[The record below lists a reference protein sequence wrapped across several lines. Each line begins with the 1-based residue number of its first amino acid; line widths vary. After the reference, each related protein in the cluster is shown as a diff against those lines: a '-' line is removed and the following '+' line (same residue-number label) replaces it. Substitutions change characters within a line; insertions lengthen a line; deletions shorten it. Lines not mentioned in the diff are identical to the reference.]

1 MKEVKKCSISG
12 IAFTLDADAYA
23 LLSRYLDSLKATY
36 AETADGD
43 EIVADIEARIA
54 ELILSQQENSRVVE
68 TPLLRQIISQMG
80 TAEDISSESETD
92 AAKKQPRIPR
102 RLYRDTENARL
113 GGVCAGL
120 GRYFDV
126 DPTWVRLTL
135 FAPLLLLILV
145 EVLPFSGTLSTFFS
159 NLFGVFVL
167 GYFIMWFAV
176 PAARSA
182 RQKLEMEGEPITVRS
197 IREKTVRDSET
208 NSDVKSI
215 VARVIYALGQLA
227 LIVIKIFIGFFI
239 FGLTFAACILL
250 IVLFA
255 LIFGDPGGSGTLSIA
270 GWTMT
275 TTAMGVMGLLTVLIP
290 LLLLIY
296 ILFCLIASRKPSGR
310 ATLIVFLLWIL
321 TIVATGG
328 LILREYGG
336 EQRHRLHELFDEA
349 RDELRD
355 REIDRMQE
363 WVAAD
368 TVSVIATEPAPQTAP
383 ASDSAHRI
391 TIKGPKKQKVDI
403 RVTDRYTNEE
413 VLDEIRRHV
422 RSEVAPRSTRL
433 KPSSIPPAHPIVRAG
448 LALGRTTYGSPTT
461 SDQALLDIP
470 SLKLGVGDS
479 ARSHS
484 ADEFV
489 GLSEIREGIDLYIRM
504 LSAIL

>member
-12 IAFTLDADAYA
+12 VAFTMDTDAYQELEA
-23 LLSRYLDSLKATY
+23 YLESLKKTY
-36 AETADGD
+36 KETPDGA

-54 ELILSQQENSRVVE
+54 ELILSAQDSTRVVE
-68 TPLLRQIISQMG
+68 KPLILNIIRQMG
-80 TAEDISSESETD
+80 TAEDISEEEPGRSPEE
-92 AAKKQPRIPR
+92 PRIPR

-296 ILFCLIASRKPSGR
+296 ILFCLIASRKPGGKTVL
-310 ATLIVFLLWIL
+310 AIFLLWLASIIAVSCVAIRENVGDKFRTKRRAL
-321 TIVATGG
+321 EQIFQSEIVIDGDTTTLERLLEDYDDESVIEEGRKTLHISVPSKSIDITVDKKQG
-328 LILREYGG
+328 ELRVNADGRKVSVKASENG
-336 EQRHRLHELFDEA
+336 DEA
-349 RDELRD
+349 SVTIR
-355 REIDRMQE
+355 RETD
-363 WVAAD
+363 AAD
-368 TVSVIATEPAPQTAP
+368 
-383 ASDSAHRI
+383 SAK
-391 TIKGPKKQKVDI
+391 T
-403 RVTDRYTNEE
+403 
-413 VLDEIRRHV
+413 
-422 RSEVAPRSTRL
+422 TRG
-433 KPSSIPPAHPIVRAG
+433 SAA
-448 LALGRTTYGSPTT
+448 RT
-461 SDQALLDIP
+461 L
-470 SLKLGVGDS
+470 
-479 ARSHS
+479 
-484 ADEFV
+484 
-489 GLSEIREGIDLYIRM
+489 
-504 LSAIL
+504 